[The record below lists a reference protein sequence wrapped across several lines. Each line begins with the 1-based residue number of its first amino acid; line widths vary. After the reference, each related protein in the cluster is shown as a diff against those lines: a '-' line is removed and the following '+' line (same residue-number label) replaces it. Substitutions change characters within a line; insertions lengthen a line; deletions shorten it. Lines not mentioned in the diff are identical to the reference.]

1 MKIKTVGTGS
11 IWTKERSACTLID
24 NKILVDCG
32 NGTTKTLMEQD
43 VDIYKIEVVLITHF
57 HMDHFL
63 DLPMFILTRSL
74 EENHKILK
82 IYGPNGTQENCEE
95 VYNKFMS
102 DGGYF
107 TDIMKKANVKF
118 FESKELVNEEAIDNY
133 YISSYLVEHGILNNA
148 YGYTVKNNNKVVG
161 LSGDSGYCESIVN
174 IVKNSDI
181 AVLDTSFLTGNRD
194 HMGIDNIEKICI
206 NYSNKKIISTHM
218 SISSRAEALKRDI
231 PNLSVPIDGQEF
243 EI

>member
-1 MKIKTVGTGS
+1 MKVKTVGTGS
-11 IWTKERSACTLID
+11 IWAKERSACTLID

-32 NGTTKTLMEQD
+32 NGITKTLMEQD
-43 VDIYKIEVVLITHF
+43 VDIYKIEVILITHF
-57 HMDHFL
+57 HIDHFL

-74 EENHKILK
+74 EESPKILK
-82 IYGPNGTQENCEE
+82 IYGPKGIQKNCED

-107 TDIMKKANVKF
+107 LDVMKKSNVRF
-118 FESKELVNEEAIDNY
+118 FEFENLIDEEAINNY
-133 YISSYLVEHGILNNA
+133 YITSYLVQHGNLNNA
-148 YGYTVKNNNKVVG
+148 YGYTVKNNNKIVG
-161 LSGDSGYCESIVN
+161 LSGDSGYCESIAN

-194 HMGIDNIEKICI
+194 HMGIDNIEKICAS
-206 NYSNKKIISTHM
+206 YSNKKIISTHM
-218 SISSRAEALKRDI
+218 RNPSRLEALKRDI